1 VGNNLKLKKYLIVAY
16 IILLVG
22 GYFYINSILDVN
34 KVSVDQ
40 KEEPKRVLEVK
51 PVKVKLTIEQTGGS
65 KEYSVE
71 LQNIDTV
78 LDLLEEVREDQG
90 FIYEKTAYTYG
101 TIIDGIE
108 GIKAPEGYMW
118 RIFENNIDITENVSN
133 ESLNDGF
140 FYSIKLVK
148 TT

>member
-1 VGNNLKLKKYLIVAY
+1 M
-16 IILLVG
+16 
-22 GYFYINSILDVN
+22 
-34 KVSVDQ
+34 DQ

>member
-1 VGNNLKLKKYLIVAY
+1 MGNNLKLKKYLIVAY

>member
-1 VGNNLKLKKYLIVAY
+1 MGNNLKLKKYLIVAY

-51 PVKVKLTIEQTGGS
+51 PVKVKLTIELTGGS

>member
-1 VGNNLKLKKYLIVAY
+1 MGNNLKLKKYLIVAY

-118 RIFENNIDITENVSN
+118 RIFENNIDITGNVSN